1 MALITKAKDKLVSG
15 GGIFTLVRS
24 SISSQISSWVD
35 MGTSFVF
42 FAWVF
47 FALDDF
53 WRSMLSVAVG
63 AAFGGVV
70 NCCLNYRF
78 GPVGQVGGRKV
89 RHGMGRQS
97 VSEHVWHHLA
107 GQSAGTMAVSA
118 RYGIHARRC
127 IRHLAPHRVADS
139 VARMEF
145 RVAAQLRLPA
155 LVFRPLCD
163 TFHRFFQSAP
173 HPVIRIISHIH

>member
-78 GPVGQVGGRKV
+78 TFHASG
-89 RHGMGRQS
+89 QS
-97 VSEHVWHHLA
+97 VK
-107 GQSAGTMAVSA
+107 
-118 RYGIHARRC
+118 
-127 IRHLAPHRVADS
+127 S
-139 VARMEF
+139 VAVKYVMVWAGSLFLNMYGTTLLGNLLARWQFLLDMGF
-145 RVAAQLRLPA
+145 TPDGVFATSRLTVSLIVSLA
-155 LVFRPLCD
+155 WNFVLQRNFVYRPSSFD
-163 TFHRFFQSAP
+163 PYAIRFIDFFSL
-173 HPVIRIISHIH
+173 HHTRS